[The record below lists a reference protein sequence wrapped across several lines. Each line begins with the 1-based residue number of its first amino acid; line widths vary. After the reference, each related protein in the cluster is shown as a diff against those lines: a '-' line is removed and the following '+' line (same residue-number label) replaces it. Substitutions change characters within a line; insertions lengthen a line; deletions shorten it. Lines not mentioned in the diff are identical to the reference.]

1 MRTILSIAALTVLFS
16 AGVGFAQQAPNTATP
31 TQPAQ
36 QPAQQPTQSETA
48 PPANSPQPP
57 TMGQRRPDDDAMRG
71 DWHRGMMGHRPMM
84 SKAARFRIE
93 SGDVK
98 IDIKCAED
106 EPMKACADELN
117 QILDR
122 LEGRR
127 SSSRDDDYQ

>member
-1 MRTILSIAALTVLFS
+1 MKTILSIAALTLSLS
-16 AGVGFAQQAPNTATP
+16 AGVSFAQQAPNTTAPTP
-31 TQPAQ
+31 
-36 QPAQQPTQSETA
+36 PAQQPTQTETA

-57 TMGQRRPDDDAMRG
+57 AMGLHRPDDDAMRG
-71 DWHRGMMGHRPMM
+71 GWHRGSMNRRPFF

-93 SGDVK
+93 NGDVK

-127 SSSRDDDYQ
+127 SSSRYDDDDQ